1 MTTSPHPP
9 TSTADRDHPTD
20 ERFRL
25 LVESVQDY
33 AIFMLDVDGRVAT
46 WNVGA
51 QRLKGY
57 TAQEVIGRHFRL
69 FYPPDAIE
77 RDWPNEELRRALKF
91 GRVED
96 EGWRLR
102 KDGSRFW
109 ASVVI
114 TALVDPAGVPQ
125 GFAKVTRDLTERR
138 AHEEALRESEEQL
151 RLLMGAVEDYAIFML
166 DADGKVLTWNGGAE
180 RITGY
185 REHEVLGRQFSMFFT
200 ADDVAAGVPARELA
214 VAKRDG
220 RAEAEG
226 WRLRKGG
233 DTFWAAA
240 VLTPVIGPAGD
251 LRGYAKVT
259 RDLSEPRRTQQLEHS
274 SRRMEEFLAMLAHEL
289 RNPLAPL
296 RNAVEIMT
304 LKGGLP
310 PYMSTVSAMIDRQV
324 RQLTRLVDDLLD
336 VARITTG
343 KISMRREALD
353 FRGVVLAS
361 VETARAG
368 IERKRQ
374 GLTVDL
380 PDGPLPATGDAA
392 RLGQALQNILNNASR
407 YTPPGGAIRLSVRQQ
422 GHALVTTVSDSGIG
436 LAPDALERI
445 FDLFSQERVARE
457 PADTGL
463 GIGLSLARKVVEL
476 HAGSLTAYSAGVGQ
490 GSSFSMLLPTSAAPV
505 APAAARPVE
514 PQVSGRRVLVIDDN
528 VDSTDSM
535 VTMLNLLGHVAQG
548 AYSGEQGLDEA
559 EVFLP
564 DLVLLDLNMPDM
576 DGFTVV
582 RRLRARFGDELMIAA
597 LTGYGRRGDRR
608 TTLETGFDAHLTKP
622 VGLEQLQRV
631 LSGGPIL
638 RPGPVFR

>member
-9 TSTADRDHPTD
+9 PPAASDHPTD
-20 ERFRL
+20 DRFRL
-25 LVESVQDY
+25 LVENVQDY
-33 AIFMLDVDGRVAT
+33 AIFMLDPQGRVAT

-57 TAQEVIGRHFRL
+57 AASEVIGRHFEL
-69 FYPPDAIE
+69 FYPPDAVE
-77 RDWPNEELRRALKF
+77 RGWPKEELRRALEF

-96 EGWRLR
+96 EGWRVR

-114 TALVDPAGVPQ
+114 TVLFDGAGVLQ

-138 AHEEALRESEEQL
+138 AHEEAMRQSEEQL
-151 RLLMGAVEDYAIFML
+151 RLLMGAVADYAIFML
-166 DADGKVLTWNGGAE
+166 DAEGKVLSWNTGAE
-180 RITGY
+180 RINRY
-185 REHEVLGRQFSMFFT
+185 REDEVLGRHFSMFFT

-214 VAKRDG
+214 VALRNG

-226 WRLRKGG
+226 WRVRKGG
-233 DTFWAAA
+233 EVFWAAA
-240 VLTPVIGPAGD
+240 VLTPVIGPDGD

-259 RDLSEPRRTQQLEHS
+259 RDLSEPRRAAELERS

-310 PYMSTVSAMIDRQV
+310 PYMSAVSAMIDRQV

-343 KISMRREALD
+343 KISLRREPFD

-374 GLTVDL
+374 VLTLDL
-380 PDGPLPATGDAA
+380 PDGPLPTTGDAA
-392 RLGQALQNILNNASR
+392 RLGQALQNLLNNAAR
-407 YTPPGGAIRLSVRQQ
+407 YTPTGGAIRLAVRHQ
-422 GHALVTTVSDSGIG
+422 GQALVITVSDNGIG
-436 LAPDALERI
+436 LAPEAIDRI
-445 FDLFSQERVARE
+445 FDLFTQERVARD
-457 PADTGL
+457 PSDSGL

-476 HAGSLTAYSAGVGQ
+476 HSGSLTAYSAGPGQ
-490 GSSFSMLLPTSAAPV
+490 GSSFSMLLPSTAAAAPT
-505 APAAARPVE
+505 AAAQPVE

>member
-57 TAQEVIGRHFRL
+57 TAQEVIGRHFQL

-226 WRLRKGG
+226 WRVRKGG

-457 PADTGL
+457 PGDTGL

-505 APAAARPVE
+505 APAAAKPVE
-514 PQVSGRRVLVIDDN
+514 PQVIGRRVLVIDDN

-548 AYSGEQGLDEA
+548 AYCGEQGLAEA

-564 DLVLLDLNMPDM
+564 DLVLLELNMPVL

-582 RRLRARFGDELMIAA
+582 RRLRARFGNDLMIAA
-597 LTGYGRRGDRR
+597 LTGYGRQGDRR

-631 LSGGPIL
+631 LNGGPML
-638 RPGPVFR
+638 RSAPRPT